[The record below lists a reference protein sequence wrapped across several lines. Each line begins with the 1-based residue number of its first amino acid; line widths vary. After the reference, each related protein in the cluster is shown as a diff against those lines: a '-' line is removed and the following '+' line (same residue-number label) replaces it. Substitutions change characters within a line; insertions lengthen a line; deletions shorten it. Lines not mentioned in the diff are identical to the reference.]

1 MFNSPD
7 RNDHDEYRFA
17 DITPGVITRLTPLR
31 RLPGRFSV
39 EIDGRSGLTLAEEV
53 LLRSGLQVGDV
64 IDAEALAAV
73 TDQDILARAT
83 ESALV
88 YLAYRPRTEQ
98 EVRTRLRRAG
108 HAPEVI
114 AQVMAKLH
122 EWRYLDDVDFARR
135 WVESRTAQK
144 PRGKRLLQQ
153 ELRQKG
159 VAAETAREVIADAG
173 VDEAAAAE
181 ALARK
186 RLASYAGD
194 DPQAVRRKLSAYLAR
209 RGYGYDIV
217 RGAIERVLVE
227 EDAAAEPGDHAS

>member
-1 MFNSPD
+1 MSHLPD
-7 RNDHDEYRFA
+7 RNDKDEPPFS
-17 DITPGVITRLTPLR
+17 DITPGVITRLAPLR
-31 RLPGRFSV
+31 RQPGRFSV
-39 EIDGRSGLTLAEEV
+39 EIDGRSGLTLEEEV
-53 LLRSGLQVGDV
+53 LQRSGWHVGDV
-64 IDAEALAAV
+64 VDADALAAIA
-73 TDQDILARAT
+73 DQDTLARAT

-108 HAPEVI
+108 HTPGII
-114 AQVMAKLH
+114 AQVMTKLH
-122 EWRYLDDVDFARR
+122 EWRYLDDADFARR
-135 WVESRTAQK
+135 WVENRTAQK

-159 VAAETAREVIADAG
+159 VAAETAREVIAWAE

-186 RLASYAGD
+186 RLASYAGE

-209 RGYGYDIV
+209 RGYGYDVV
-217 RGAIERVLVE
+217 RGAIERVLG
-227 EDAAAEPGDHAS
+227 EDEADDPLDDAH

>member
-1 MFNSPD
+1 MADPLDRGDHAESHAPD
-7 RNDHDEYRFA
+7 FA
-17 DITPGVITRLTPLR
+17 PGVITRLTPLR
-31 RLPGRFSV
+31 RQPGRFSV

-53 LLRSGLQVGDV
+53 LVRFGLQVGDA
-64 IDAEALAAV
+64 IDAEALSAV
-73 TDQDILARAT
+73 ADQDALARAT

-108 HAPEVI
+108 HSHEVI

-122 EWRYLDDVDFARR
+122 EWRYLDDADFARR
-135 WVESRTAQK
+135 WVENRTEHK
-144 PRGKRLLQQ
+144 PRGRRLLQQ

-159 VAAETAREVIADAG
+159 VAAETAREVIADAE

-181 ALARK
+181 ILARK

-194 DPQAVRRKLSAYLAR
+194 DPQAVRRKLSSYLAR
-209 RGYGYDIV
+209 RGYGYDVV
-217 RGAIERVLVE
+217 RGAVERVLGE
-227 EDAAAEPGDHAS
+227 DDAAEEPDDVSG

>member
-1 MFNSPD
+1 MSDPASRD
-7 RNDHDEYRFA
+7 DHDAPHAPE
-17 DITPGVITRLTPLR
+17 ITPGIITRLTPLR
-31 RLPGRFSV
+31 RQPGRFSV

-53 LLRSGLQVGDV
+53 LLRSGLQVGDA
-64 IDAEALAAV
+64 IDTEALAAIA
-73 TDQDILARAT
+73 DQDTLARAT

-98 EVRTRLRRAG
+98 EVRSRLRRAG
-108 HAPEVI
+108 HTPEVI

-122 EWRYLDDVDFARR
+122 EWRYLDDADFARR

-159 VAAETAREVIADAG
+159 VAAETAREVIAAAE
-173 VDEAAAAE
+173 VDEASAAE

-186 RLASYAGD
+186 RLTSYAGN

-209 RGYGYDIV
+209 RGYGYDVV
-217 RGAIERVLVE
+217 RGAIERVLGE
-227 EDAAAEPGDHAS
+227 DDAADEPV

>member
-1 MFNSPD
+1 MSDSPVPD
-7 RNDHDEYRFA
+7 SNVEAYVPDMS
-17 DITPGVITRLTPLR
+17 PGIITRLTPLR
-31 RLPGRFSV
+31 RQPGRFEV
-39 EIDGRSGLTLAEEV
+39 EIDGRSGLTLADEV
-53 LLRSGLQVGDV
+53 LLRSGLQVGDA
-64 IDAEALAAV
+64 IDAKALAAIA
-73 TDQDILARAT
+73 DQDAEARAT

-108 HAPEVI
+108 HSPEVI
-114 AQVMAKLH
+114 ARVMAKLH
-122 EWRYLDDVDFARR
+122 EWRYLDDADFARR
-135 WVESRTAQK
+135 WVENRTAQK

-159 VAAETAREVIADAG
+159 VAAETAREVIADAD
-173 VDEAAAAE
+173 VDEAAAAA

-209 RGYGYDIV
+209 RGYGYDVV
-217 RGAIERVLVE
+217 RGAVERVLGE
-227 EDAAAEPGDHAS
+227 EDAEEEPEDASN